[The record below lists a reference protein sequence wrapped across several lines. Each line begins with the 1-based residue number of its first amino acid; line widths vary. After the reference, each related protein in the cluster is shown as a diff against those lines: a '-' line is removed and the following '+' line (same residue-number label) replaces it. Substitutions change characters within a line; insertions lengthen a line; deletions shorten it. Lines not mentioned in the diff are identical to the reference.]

1 MCSAEGGPADCQGQ
15 DGYPLLVGLGGAP
28 LAGEAHGADRQ
39 SRPRY
44 GSCFEVRRKL

>member
-1 MCSAEGGPADCQGQ
+1 MCSAEGGPADCQVQ
-15 DGYPLLVGLGGAP
+15 DGCLLLVGLGGGP

-39 SRPRY
+39 SHPGY